1 MTTIATFTSN
11 RGEFTFDPIAFGDT
25 MIKAGLAN
33 KTQVRAMVSELR
45 QFYQLQTVIVELAA
59 RGIDGFTVT
68 DGIGYWKGTP
78 ELCIVVT
85 VFADSDSLIVV
96 CACATACTPDTLPIL
111 SHVKETTMYGIE
123 TIQSLNRKN
132 QEAAAIMAKHEQK
145 PATPHQPTLFAPV
158 EKINEILEGAK
169 G

>member
-1 MTTIATFTSN
+1 
-11 RGEFTFDPIAFGDT
+11 
-25 MIKAGLAN
+25 
-33 KTQVRAMVSELR
+33 
-45 QFYQLQTVIVELAA
+45 
-59 RGIDGFTVT
+59 
-68 DGIGYWKGTP
+68 
-78 ELCIVVT
+78 
-85 VFADSDSLIVV
+85 
-96 CACATACTPDTLPIL
+96 
-111 SHVKETTMYGIE
+111 MYGIE